1 MRRAPGERFG
11 RVTDGRR
18 SACGRLPIAI
28 AIALLSAVA
37 AGCGDEDDDRPAV
50 RAAGPTQL
58 TLKEVES
65 VIDRGDLEPMRT
77 DEVDERMLADVPP
90 YLDAVR
96 YETRS
101 GRTFHVIVFVSA
113 RDARD
118 AMRSVVK
125 RNPEASGARAANA
138 LVVFPELFARVG
150 AYRSVQRAMR
160 RLRRACRPGS
170 SAGERLRRLCLRQVA

>member
-1 MRRAPGERFG
+1 MRRAS
-11 RVTDGRR
+11 RR
-18 SACGRLPIAI
+18 ACRQLSAAIGIVLLCAGAAACG
-28 AIALLSAVA
+28 
-37 AGCGDEDDDRPAV
+37 EDDDDAGAA

-58 TLKEVES
+58 TLAEVES
-65 VIDRGDLEPMRT
+65 VIDRGDLQPVRT
-77 DEVDERMLADVPP
+77 DEVDERMLADLPP

-118 AMRSVVK
+118 ATRSVVK
-125 RNPEASGARAANA
+125 RNPERSGARAANV

-150 AYRSVQRAMR
+150 AYRAVERAMR
-160 RLRRACRPGS
+160 RLRRACRPDS
-170 SAGERLRRLCLRQVA
+170 SGDERLRRLCVRQAA

>member
-1 MRRAPGERFG
+1 MRRASGERLG
-11 RVTDGRR
+11 GGLSGACRRVP
-18 SACGRLPIAI
+18 AAI
-28 AIALLSAVA
+28 AIVLLSAVA
-37 AGCGDEDDDRPAV
+37 GGCGDADEDRPAA

-58 TLKEVES
+58 TLTEVES

-150 AYRSVQRAMR
+150 AYRAVERAMR
-160 RLRRACRPGS
+160 RLRRACRPES
-170 SAGERLRRLCLRQVA
+170 EVDERLRRLCLRQVA